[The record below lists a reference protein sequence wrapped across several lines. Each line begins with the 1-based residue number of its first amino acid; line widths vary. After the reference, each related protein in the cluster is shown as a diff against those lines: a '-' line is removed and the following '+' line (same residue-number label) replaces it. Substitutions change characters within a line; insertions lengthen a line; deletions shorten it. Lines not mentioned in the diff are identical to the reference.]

1 MGQKT
6 GASLCNDRCVLIAT
20 NNRGVDI
27 ILELLANV
35 NLSYDTKLL
44 ANNGHVIVIVSRGEV
59 SINPREL
66 MARRASIRAFAL
78 WAITAAEEA
87 DIHAGLFAGLENG
100 TLRPVVGKVLPLAE
114 SARDP

>member
-6 GASLCNDRCVLIAT
+6 RASLCNDRCVLIAT

-44 ANNGHVIVIVSRGEV
+44 ANNATS
-59 SINPREL
+59 S
-66 MARRASIRAFAL
+66 
-78 WAITAAEEA
+78 
-87 DIHAGLFAGLENG
+87 
-100 TLRPVVGKVLPLAE
+100 
-114 SARDP
+114 